1 MKTEIIAL
9 IFIIGGCIFLIAC
22 GNDSQS
28 GSGENVAIDGDWSR
42 SGDKTLYG
50 LTFDSDGNCTGLRVD
65 STSSYRYYRQTGS
78 WEASEGSLT
87 VSVQSCER
95 SEDGKEWI
103 SSSSCS
109 SFTRNYFIK
118 NSVLVLYTG
127 DGSDEDDDAEYW
139 VHGRS
144 GILPDDLPQPP
155 FEEQFSSSSTKNSE
169 KSSSSFFS
177 SDSIKSLLIGTW
189 STSEGDEYQT
199 LTDSIRFESN
209 GSIFSGT
216 HFSSEDE
223 ENFTKGSGQWSIA
236 NGDLVITYDNGDFN
250 ASADGENWIVIPA
263 MFSASFYHV
272 LVLDD
277 TLLVVYSGDGSDD
290 EDALGYYVKGSSGKL
305 PDNLPQP
312 PFPGNA
318 SNFSITSPILNSG
331 LNPEI
336 SYGTLK
342 DDRDNQT
349 YKTVAIGTQI
359 WMAQNLNYADS
370 METNNLSRS
379 SWCYEK
385 NETNCEKYGRLYTW
399 TAAMNLNSDYSQK
412 KWGDDSR
419 RQGICPDGWHIPSG
433 MEWRTLYDYAKSHT
447 GNEETWTSLMST
459 SGWSGNSSGGTD
471 LFGFSALPAGGSY
484 TGDFYNKGIET
495 EFWSSMENEGYNEEE
510 MALLFMLSPYEIQ
523 LSNEYKDSG
532 WSIRCLKN

>member
-1 MKTEIIAL
+1 
-9 IFIIGGCIFLIAC
+9 
-22 GNDSQS
+22 
-28 GSGENVAIDGDWSR
+28 
-42 SGDKTLYG
+42 
-50 LTFDSDGNCTGLRVD
+50 
-65 STSSYRYYRQTGS
+65 
-78 WEASEGSLT
+78 
-87 VSVQSCER
+87 VQSCER

-127 DGSDEDDDAEYW
+127 DGSDDDAEYW
-139 VHGRS
+139 VRGRS

-209 GSIFSGT
+209 GSIFSGS

-223 ENFTKGSGQWSIA
+223 ENFTKGSGQWSIV

-250 ASADGENWIVIPA
+250 TSADGETWIVIPA
-263 MFSASFYHV
+263 IFSAGIAHA
-272 LVLDD
+272 LVLGD
-277 TLLVVYSGDGSDD
+277 TLLILYSGDGSEEDD
-290 EDALGYYVKGSSGKL
+290 AVTYYVKGSSGKL
-305 PDNLPQP
+305 PDDLPEP

-318 SNFSITSPILNSG
+318 SNFSMSSPILNSG
-331 LNPEI
+331 LNPEMN
-336 SYGTLK
+336 YGTLK
-342 DDRDNQT
+342 DVRDNQT
-349 YKTVAIGTQI
+349 YNTIVIGSQT

-370 METNNLSRS
+370 VKTSNLKEG

-385 NETNCEKYGRLYTW
+385 DGANCEKYGRLYTW
-399 TAAMNLNSDYSQK
+399 AAAMDLNSNYNKSE
-412 KWGDDSR
+412 WGDDSR

-433 MEWRTLYDYAKSHT
+433 MEWRALYDYAKAHK
-447 GNEETWTSLMST
+447 GGEEVWTSLMSA

-471 LFGFSALPAGGSY
+471 QFGFSTLPAGGVY
-484 TGDFYNKGIET
+484 IDFYNRGIET
-495 EFWSSMENEGYNEEE
+495 EFWSSMENEGYDKKE
-510 MALLFMLSPYEIQ
+510 MAVLWMLSPYGIQ

-532 WSIRCLKN
+532 WSIRCLKNLYEHKGF